1 MANIYTAINAV
12 MNDCGAVGKN
22 SKNPQQGYLY
32 RGIDAVMN
40 AINPALTKNKV
51 FVSPEVLEQSREE
64 RVNSKGTLLI
74 YSIVK
79 VKYTFFAEDGSSVS
93 AVVVGEGMDSGD
105 KATNKAMSAAFK
117 YALFQTFC
125 IPTEEMIDSEIDSP
139 EPAPKKKPEKP
150 AEKKPEVQQ
159 LVKRKYPADM
169 ITPDE
174 ANNLARE
181 LQRMNVNIDM
191 LLQREQVTKLIDLKP
206 EQYMKIM
213 GQIDAAKREK
223 EQSDSGTGSGGPGSG
238 DGVRTGAKTA

>member
-159 LVKRKYPADM
+159 FVKRKYPADM